1 MRGVVRSSPVLVCG
15 RDSWSFLVCMRNYAV
30 CVVFVWLWHWSIF
43 AEALAGNLVAKMSTF
58 GRQRSDSEKSSCQ
71 RICIVSR
78 SAVQMP
84 NIGITS
90 TEHSNPPLL
99 SSIQPAKESQPSI
112 IYPPKSSKSRALEI
126 VQLDCC
132 WCCCLSRGFQHH
144 ARRDEECAT
153 LQDSPRKAFCGPVKK
168 LFEWGCLLI
177 LEGEHCKNCSTP
189 PNTTPLWCSKCSQGS
204 VERKSRIDSFLYM
217 W

>member
-1 MRGVVRSSPVLVCG
+1 MWCCQGQFTMRGVVRSSPVLVCG

-144 ARRDEECAT
+144 ARRDEECHSSRLT
-153 LQDSPRKAFCGPVKK
+153 QKGF
-168 LFEWGCLLI
+168 
-177 LEGEHCKNCSTP
+177 
-189 PNTTPLWCSKCSQGS
+189 LWPC
-204 VERKSRIDSFLYM
+204 EEAL
-217 W
+217 